1 MSDYSRFSIIR
12 TGLLLVY
19 VVSLLL
25 FPFLVLGPWG
35 GQVVSFLPRVMA
47 FAGAVLIGDVIMKFI
62 WPNRH
67 WAETLLA
74 TLLIFGVVYKIA
86 SYLPDISTDPLTLGW
101 SEASRYY
108 YASLFFSKGI
118 YGVSVPPSVL
128 HPTRYLM
135 QGLPFLIPELPIW
148 FHRLWQVLL
157 WIVFTFWA
165 SILLMQ
171 RLNVPS
177 QSYRLLYV
185 FWAFLFL
192 LQGPVYYHLLVMVI
206 LVLLGYDSQR
216 PWKTMAFVILASLWA
231 GVSRINWVPVPGMLA
246 ATLYFFQVPVEKKPL
261 WRYLALPVLMVA
273 AGSLFGLLSQ
283 QAYMHWSGNPL
294 TEFNSSFTSDLLW
307 YRLFPSRTYPLGVL
321 PAVFLVS
328 APLGLIALYRILPAW
343 RQYHPIRL
351 LGIASIL
358 FVLFAGGIVVS
369 AKIGGGSNLHNMDAY
384 LSLLLIAGSYIYFGR
399 FVKEEASAEEPLPPA
414 WVLVAAGLIIPVLFS
429 VTYGSQLQSPNWAAE
444 KADLP
449 KLKQA
454 VDQAIQNNGQVLFI
468 SERQLLTFH
477 DLEAP
482 LVADY
487 EKVFLME
494 MAMANNR
501 PYLNQFYD
509 DLRNHRFALIVSH
522 PLKVNYQG
530 GSHQFGEEN
539 DAFVSRVTEP
549 ILCYYQPAKKMTEVG
564 LELLV
569 PRAQPGDCTFGSQ

>member
-1 MSDYSRFSIIR
+1 MSDFSRFSIIR
-12 TGLLLVY
+12 TGLLLIY
-19 VVSLLL
+19 VLSLLL
-25 FPFLVLGPWG
+25 FPILVLGPLG
-35 GQVVSFLPRVMA
+35 GQVDGFIPRVMT
-47 FAGAVLIGDVIMKFI
+47 FAGAVLIGDVLMKFI

-74 TLLIFGVVYKIA
+74 TLLIYGVVYQIA
-86 SYLPDISTDPLTLGW
+86 SYAPDISTDPMTLGW
-101 SEASRYY
+101 SEGSRYY

-118 YGVSVPPSVL
+118 YGISVPSSVL

-135 QGLPFLIPELPIW
+135 QSIPFLLPSLPIW

-157 WIVFTFWA
+157 WIVFTSWT

-177 QSYRLLYV
+177 QSYRLLFI

-192 LQGPVYYHLLVMVI
+192 MQGPVYYHLLVMVI

-216 PWKTMAFVILASLWA
+216 LGKTMLFVVLASLWA
-231 GVSRINWVPVPGMLA
+231 GISRINWVPVPGMLA

-261 WRYLALPVLMVA
+261 WRYLGPPVLMVA

-283 QAYMHWSGNPL
+283 QAYMRFSGNPM
-294 TEFNSSFTSDLLW
+294 TEFNSSFTSNLLW
-307 YRLFPSRTYPLGVL
+307 YRLLPSRTYPLGVL

-328 APLGLIALYRILPAW
+328 APLLLIALLRLIPTI

-351 LGIASIL
+351 LGLAGIL

-384 LSLLLIAGSYIYFGR
+384 LALLLVMGSFIYFGR
-399 FVKEEASAEEPLPPA
+399 FTKEQPGPEEPFKPLWELVASA
-414 WVLVAAGLIIPVLFS
+414 LIIPVLFA
-429 VTYGSQLQSPNWAAE
+429 VTYGGPIQAPNWPAE
-444 KADLP
+444 STDLP

-454 VDQAIQNNGQVLFI
+454 VEQVVQNNEQVLFI

-477 DLEAP
+477 NIQAP
-482 LVADY
+482 LVPDY

-501 PYLNQFYD
+501 PYLNKFYD
-509 DLRNHRFALIVSH
+509 DLRSHRFALIVSH

-530 GSHQFGEEN
+530 GNHQFGEEN
-539 DAFVSRVTEP
+539 DAFVARVTEP
-549 ILCYYQPAKKMTEVG
+549 ILCYYQPSMKMPEVG
-564 LELLV
+564 LELFV
-569 PRAQPGDCTFGSQ
+569 PRAQPGSCSFGSQ